1 MAIGTGPAALARMA
15 AVDTLV
21 AAGDLDGALA
31 HVDER
36 LAHRPGDA
44 AFQLRRG
51 VLLRRLHQHGES
63 LAQLSALFE
72 RFPDDVEVR
81 LELAAARRM
90 AGDGDGSMRLYAEVL
105 AEAPANR
112 AALIGRIDTALHFQ
126 LTDAALRH
134 ALAGLAVLPGHVGLA
149 VKLGVVLRKLQRHDE
164 SRAHL
169 AALAARHPDNLA
181 VRHELAAACR
191 MTGDRAASMGL
202 YDRTLATDPGN
213 RDALVGRVDTA
224 AHFGRVDEAL
234 AHAEAGLARRPAELK
249 LLVKKGV
256 MLRELGRLDACVAHF
271 ADLVARRPGNLWF
284 RHELAAAKRQ
294 MGDREASL
302 RLYDE
307 TLRTLPGHR
316 VARLGRLDTAV
327 RLAGSDEI
335 ERELCAALGAL
346 GAATSDAGRIG
357 AASLVCRALAGL
369 SSDRAGV
376 VLRAQRDLLAAA
388 RDLLPGNL
396 LWSVYEIADLL
407 GLGADYAPF
416 AASLLARET
425 IGPGEA
431 RRILMKIFEV
441 GLPGW
446 PDIGAFVETRIP
458 PGDRQLFALERRAL
472 EGGAAAALAARPR
485 VPGRRRP
492 ASEVLLLSRLLV
504 RVGRPRRAAR
514 YLGLAARQAPH
525 DATLFRAHVRAL
537 LACGAGELAAARLAA
552 RLAEGA
558 DLSPDW
564 LAALSDG
571 LAEHGDLEGA
581 RSLIERHRNG
591 QLPPRLQ
598 HTYINVLFGL
608 GDTVAAAAEI
618 ARFRDAGMNKH
629 AAHFAPSLLGLLAA
643 DALMQDAD
651 PAAEPEFALVSPAMR
666 TVRDW
671 RQRPPAGAR
680 PAAGPVP
687 RKIVQYWNDPVPPAE
702 IAAIMRSWEAA
713 AGFAYHCFDRARA
726 LGFLRERLGIDW
738 AKALKHAVSPA
749 EESDYFRLCY
759 LMLEGG
765 LYADCDDWLTGDAEA
780 LAGGSPGLT
789 VMLEPRGT
797 IGNNLIVAAPRHP
810 VLVWAAAAARR
821 ALLERHNDSTWTKTG
836 PGLLTRAVAHYLTR
850 SDAAG
855 TPPDVAIPHRWQ
867 LAAHVSFH
875 VPLPYKRSRG
885 YWNRQSMAGDLAHFG
900 AAFRAVAG
908 G

>member
-1 MAIGTGPAALARMA
+1 MAIGKGPAAQARMA
-15 AVDTLV
+15 AVDALV

-31 HVDER
+31 HVEAR
-36 LAHRPGDA
+36 LATRPGDA

-51 VLLRRLHQHGES
+51 VLLRRLHHHGES

-134 ALAGLAVLPGHVGLA
+134 ATAGLAVLPGNVGLA

-191 MTGDRAASMGL
+191 MSGDRAASMRL
-202 YDRTLATDPGN
+202 YDRTLAADPDN

-224 AHFGRVDEAL
+224 AEFDRFGEAL
-234 AHAEAGLARRPAELK
+234 AYAEAGLARRPAELK

-271 ADLVARRPGNLWF
+271 AGLVARRPGNLWF

-294 MGDREASL
+294 MGDRAASL

-307 TLRTLPGHR
+307 TLRSLPGHR

-327 RLAGSDEI
+327 RLSAADDI
-335 ERELCAALGAL
+335 ERELGAALGAL
-346 GAATSDAGRIG
+346 GVATSDAGRLG
-357 AASLVCRALAGL
+357 AATLVCRALAGL
-369 SSDRAGV
+369 SSERAGA
-376 VLRAQRDLLAAA
+376 VLRAHRDLLVAA

-396 LWSVYEIADLL
+396 LWSVYETADLL

-431 RRILMKIFEV
+431 RRILTRIFEV
-441 GLPGW
+441 GLPDW
-446 PDIGAFVETRIP
+446 REIGAFVERRIP

-472 EGGAAAALAARPR
+472 ADGAAAALAARPR

-492 ASEVLLLSRLLV
+492 APEILLLARLLT
-504 RVGRPRRAAR
+504 RVGRPRAAAR
-514 YLGLAARQAPH
+514 YLGLAAREAPH
-525 DATLFRAHVRAL
+525 DAALFRAHVRAL
-537 LACGAGELAAARLAA
+537 LACGAGGPAAARVAA
-552 RLAEGA
+552 RLTDVT
-558 DLSPDW
+558 DLSADW
-564 LAALSDG
+564 LAALADG

-581 RSLIERHRNG
+581 RALIERSGNG
-591 QLPPRLQ
+591 HMQARLQ

-608 GDTVAAAAEI
+608 GDTDAAAAVI
-618 ARFRDAGMNKH
+618 TRFRDAGMNKQ

-643 DALMQDAD
+643 DALMQE
-651 PAAEPEFALVSPAMR
+651 AEPEAEQDFALVSPAMR

-671 RQRPPAGAR
+671 RHRRQAREHQSAGA
-680 PAAGPVP
+680 VP
-687 RKIVQYWNDPVPPAE
+687 RTIVQYWNDPVPPPE

-713 AGFAYHCFDRARA
+713 AGFAYQRFDRNRA
-726 LGFLRERLGIDW
+726 LAFLRARLGIDW
-738 AKALKHAVSPA
+738 AKALKHAASPA

-765 LYADCDDWLTGDAEA
+765 IYADCDDWLVGDAEV
-780 LAGGSPGLT
+780 LARESPGLT

-810 VLVWAAAAARR
+810 VLVWAAVAARR

-836 PGLLTRAVAHYLTR
+836 PGLLTRAVARHLAR
-850 SDAAG
+850 GDADGA
-855 TPPDVAIPHRWQ
+855 DIAIPHRWQ

-875 VPLPYKRSRG
+875 VPLPYKRSRA
-885 YWNRQSMAGDLAHFG
+885 YWNRQNMAGDLAHFG